1 MKDTIQFQCFNGC
14 KNNSSFWSWARL
26 QFGHWKFTQQL
37 IKLQDMYVLARFNTM
52 VLLQL
57 FFVIVSG
64 NYGGREI
71 WSLNRCAL
79 MQLYWRTLVLMKLI
93 QQNANCLVLPPSL
106 KMDHRFGGSYR
117 IVLSSIVTK
126 NFTQQLVNFLLKQ
139 ARFLWTISYAEQ
151 KDLELIVA
159 N

>member
-1 MKDTIQFQCFNGC
+1 M
-14 KNNSSFWSWARL
+14 
-26 QFGHWKFTQQL
+26 
-37 IKLQDMYVLARFNTM
+37 QDVYVLVRFNTM

-71 WSLNRCAL
+71 WSLNHCAL
-79 MQLYWRTLVLMKLI
+79 MQAMQLYWRTLVLMKLI
-93 QQNANCLVLPPSL
+93 QQNANCLLLPPSL

-126 NFTQQLVNFLLKQ
+126 NFTQKPVNFLLKQ
-139 ARFLWTISYAEQ
+139 ERFLWTISYAEQ

-159 N
+159 K